1 MEGTIGEI
9 RLFAGNFNP
18 RSWAICNG
26 QTLSIPQNQ
35 ALFAIL
41 GTTYGGDGRTT
52 FALPD
57 FRGRVAIGA
66 GQGPGLSNYDLGQ
79 RSGSPTVTLTAAQL
93 PSHVHGQTASAG
105 EPTQNT
111 AQGGSLASNG
121 RSTTPPMPNVYT
133 TNNTPVAMNS
143 LTGSTGNNQPLS
155 IVQPVLG
162 MNYIIC
168 LNGIFPPRD

>member
-18 RSWAICNG
+18 KTWAFCNG
-26 QTLSIPQNQ
+26 QILSIVQNQ

-66 GQGPGLSNYDLGQ
+66 GQGPGLSPYTLGEQ
-79 RSGSPTVTLTAAQL
+79 TGSPTVTLTTPNL
-93 PSHVHGQTASAG
+93 PPHTHNQMASSG
-105 EPTQNT
+105 EPTQNS
-111 AQGGSLASNG
+111 AQGASLASNG
-121 RSTTPPMPNVYT
+121 RSTTPPMPNIYT
-133 TNNTPVAMNS
+133 NYNIPVPMNS
-143 LTGSTGNNQPLS
+143 VTAPTGNNQPLS

-168 LNGIFPPRD
+168 LYGMFPPRD